1 MVYSLGFIVFSF
13 LNKYSTKFSMYQST
27 TQIRV
32 RYAETDQ
39 MGVVYYGNYAQYFE
53 VGRVEAIRQLGLT
66 YKQLEEMNIIMPV
79 VELHTKYLRSAFY
92 DDLLTVKT
100 IIKEMPQDHRIEFHQ
115 EVYNEQEKL
124 LTIGKVVL
132 YFLNATTKEKTT
144 MPEILKETMK
154 DFFSR

>member
-1 MVYSLGFIVFSF
+1 
-13 LNKYSTKFSMYQST
+13 MYQST

-92 DDLLTVKT
+92 DDLLTIKT
-100 IIKEMPQDHRIEFHQ
+100 IVKEMPQDHRIEFHQ
-115 EVYNEQEKL
+115 EVYNEHEKL

-144 MPEILKETMK
+144 MPPILKDTMK
-154 DFFSR
+154 DFFSN